1 MPSRNEEPNKNKT
14 QDKHGNGNNNNN
26 RTEQP
31 YKIYGWVGSW
41 AGEMENGI
49 GDVGKRRS
57 IGVVNK

>member
-1 MPSRNEEPNKNKT
+1 MAIT
-14 QDKHGNGNNNNN
+14 II
-26 RTEQP
+26 TEQP

>member
-1 MPSRNEEPNKNKT
+1 MRNRIKT
-14 QDKHGNGNNNNN
+14 KPKTNTAMAITII
-26 RTEQP
+26 TEQP